1 MTTPATATIPTR
13 NQMESNFLSRFKELQ
28 PLIRSVAWNWSR
40 NCPTEKDDLLQEMAL
55 HLWRLL
61 QHRPDAPREYIVTA
75 LRRVPLGYGA
85 RGSSVDRP
93 SPKRRPYQWHIE
105 SLESL
110 IGEYGNESQLHR
122 GKLHS
127 PVESKV
133 IASLM
138 QDELLESL
146 PHRQAAFLRLR
157 LQGYSREEVG
167 EELGLNRS
175 QLSGLTDR
183 IRTKARTLWDGDGP
197 AYATTSEVAKELRLP
212 LNTVNR
218 YCHQGRLYGARF
230 ERGRWLV
237 PRPIKLLF

>member
-1 MTTPATATIPTR
+1 
-13 NQMESNFLSRFKELQ
+13 
-28 PLIRSVAWNWSR
+28 
-40 NCPTEKDDLLQEMAL
+40 
-55 HLWRLL
+55 
-61 QHRPDAPREYIVTA
+61 
-75 LRRVPLGYGA
+75 
-85 RGSSVDRP
+85 
-93 SPKRRPYQWHIE
+93 
-105 SLESL
+105 
-110 IGEYGNESQLHR
+110 
-122 GKLHS
+122 
-127 PVESKV
+127 
-133 IASLM
+133 
-138 QDELLESL
+138 
-146 PHRQAAFLRLR
+146 